1 LAPDNSVAPLAIRL
15 IGWLCKAVI
24 AKLRGISG
32 KPKQQ
37 IQIEGL
43 DWLRSSLVTVISG
56 DLGFTFTAQKDAVEA
71 IFDMSTENVAVNVG
85 LQQQAGGKPP
95 PSIIAGLP
103 EVKKWLITLTPNQKK
118 KLSSPVRA
126 DFNRLLL
133 A

>member
-1 LAPDNSVAPLAIRL
+1 M
-15 IGWLCKAVI
+15 
-24 AKLRGISG
+24 
-32 KPKQQ
+32 
-37 IQIEGL
+37 
-43 DWLRSSLVTVISG
+43 TVISG

-71 IFDMSTENVAVNVG
+71 IFDMSTENVAANVG
-85 LQQQAGGKPP
+85 LQQQQQAGGKPP